1 MSKLETRKTEKIVTH
16 SVDIHTH
23 IYTHI
28 YICTHLQ
35 FFLFFFFKLCDN
47 IYIYIYICTHIQFLF
62 FFSSSYVTIQILKLD
77 KTDFVTHLSCEC
89 NSCTIG
95 VLRVYL
101 STSSKRILTDS
112 EWRPLIFHCIFG
124 KWIKSCQVEIRDATT
139 FVR

>member
-1 MSKLETRKTEKIVTH
+1 MSKLETRKTDKIVTH
-16 SVDIHTH
+16 SVDIHAH
-23 IYTHI
+23 IYTHTYI
-28 YICTHLQ
+28 YMYTLTVLFI
-35 FFLFFFFKLCDN
+35 FFLQAMWQ
-47 IYIYIYICTHIQFLF
+47 YIYMYVHTYSSYF

-112 EWRPLIFHCIFG
+112 EWRPLILHCIFG

>member
-1 MSKLETRKTEKIVTH
+1 MSKLETRKTDKIVTH

-23 IYTHI
+23 IYMYTLTVLFI
-28 YICTHLQ
+28 
-35 FFLFFFFKLCDN
+35 FFLQAMWQ
-47 IYIYIYICTHIQFLF
+47 YIYICTHIQFLF

>member
-1 MSKLETRKTEKIVTH
+1 MSKLETRKTDKIVTH

-23 IYTHI
+23 IYTHTYI
-28 YICTHLQ
+28 YVHTYSSFY
-35 FFLFFFFKLCDN
+35 FFSSSYVT

-112 EWRPLIFHCIFG
+112 GWRPLIFHCIFG